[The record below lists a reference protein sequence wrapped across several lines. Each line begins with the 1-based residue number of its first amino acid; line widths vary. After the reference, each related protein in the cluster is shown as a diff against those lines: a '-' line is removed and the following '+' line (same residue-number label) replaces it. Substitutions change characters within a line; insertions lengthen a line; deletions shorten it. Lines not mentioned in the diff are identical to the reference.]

1 MKLLARDSLYAWP
14 KLNDKNQATKP
25 TPAQHRKGPFSPG
38 KPGALSGRM
47 ALDHQEFKGRRVVNP
62 SAVSQSSTHPPPS
75 PLALGNPGL
84 LNGRMALDHQDYKGS
99 SVVLS
104 SIRSSENPEAPKSRN
119 PLSKHASGTA
129 KKIARLQKKLG
140 CDDNVWILPTSISLK
155 KINSDK
161 PIQILPNLN
170 RPRNLVTSSGGV
182 PHFILERHPFNIK
195 PPTHEFQELS
205 KVIKTLYQ
213 MAQNR
218 PTNTMNTK
226 RLGREMC
233 MIGFCCASDRGKR
246 GGT

>member
-1 MKLLARDSLYAWP
+1 MTR
-14 KLNDKNQATKP
+14 TKRQSQLR
-25 TPAQHRKGPFSPG
+25 AQHRKGPFSPG

-62 SAVSQSSTHPPPS
+62 SAVSQLSTHPPPS

-99 SVVLS
+99 RVVSS

-119 PLSKHASGTA
+119 PPPKHASGTA

-140 CDDNVWILPTSISLK
+140 CDDN
-155 KINSDK
+155 
-161 PIQILPNLN
+161 ILPNLN

-182 PHFILERHPFNIK
+182 PHFILERHPFDIK

-205 KVIKTLYQ
+205 NVIKTLYQ

-226 RLGREMC
+226 RLGGEMR
-233 MIGFCCASDRGKR
+233 MIGFRCASDRGKR